1 MGALQGRLTGCGA
14 SSMLRHLAR
23 KTLLALPLLFM
34 GAFFFVPLVLTVAI
48 SFWEKVGL
56 RVVPAFTL
64 RSYAEFFSSVR
75 FGVLERSLVVAAEVT
90 LAGLLIAYPTAYMLA
105 VKAGRHTTRL
115 VLLLFTIPFL
125 VNYVIRTFSWSYLLS
140 RSGPVNQALIAL
152 GLADRPVDWLLYSN
166 FAVFIGL
173 LTSYMP
179 FMVFPLWLALAGI
192 DRRLV
197 EASWLLGSPPLASFF
212 RITLPLS
219 LPGVFAAVIFGF
231 VGSFG
236 ESAVPIIL
244 GGTGYQLMGNAI
256 TSTLD
261 VLNYPLAAA
270 MSSTVM
276 ATMLLLLAIWYLAFD
291 LRSFLGK
298 ILRWRV

>member
-1 MGALQGRLTGCGA
+1 MRATRQ
-14 SSMLRHLAR
+14 
-23 KTLLALPLLFM
+23 
-34 GAFFFVPLVLTVAI
+34 
-48 SFWEKVGL
+48 
-56 RVVPAFTL
+56 
-64 RSYAEFFSSVR
+64 
-75 FGVLERSLVVAAEVT
+75 
-90 LAGLLIAYPTAYMLA
+90 
-105 VKAGRHTTRL
+105 TTRL

-125 VNYVIRTFSWSYLLS
+125 VNHVIRTFSWSYLLS
-140 RSGPVNQALIAL
+140 RSGPINEIVIAL
-152 GLADRPVDWLLYSN
+152 GFVDRPADWLLYSD
-166 FAVFIGL
+166 FGVFIGL

-197 EASWLLGSPPLASFF
+197 EASWLLGATPLASFF

-219 LPGVFAAVIFGF
+219 FPGVFAAVIFGF

-261 VLNYPLAAA
+261 VINFPLAAA
-270 MSSTVM
+270 MSSVVV
-276 ATMLLLLAIWYLAFD
+276 ATMLLLLAIWYLVFD

>member
-1 MGALQGRLTGCGA
+1 MMGKV
-14 SSMLRHLAR
+14 AR
-23 KTLLALPLLFM
+23 KTLLALPLLFT
-34 GAFFFVPLVLTVAI
+34 AVFLLLPLGLTVVI

-64 RSYAEFFSSVR
+64 RSYAEFFSGVR
-75 FGVLERSLVVAAEVT
+75 FAVHERSLLVAAEVT
-90 LAGLLIAYPTAYMLA
+90 LAGLLFAYPIAYVLA
-105 VKAGRHTTRL
+105 LRASRQTTRV

-125 VNYVIRTFSWSYLLS
+125 VNHVIRTFSWSYLLS
-140 RSGPVNQALIAL
+140 RSGPVNEAVVAL
-152 GLADRPVDWLLYSN
+152 GLADRPVDWLLYSD

-197 EASWLLGSPPLASFF
+197 EASWLLGAPPLASFF

-261 VLNYPLAAA
+261 VINFPLAAA
-270 MSSTVM
+270 MSSVVV
-276 ATMLLLLAIWYLAFD
+276 ATMLLLLAIWYVAFD

-298 ILRWRV
+298 ILRWRL